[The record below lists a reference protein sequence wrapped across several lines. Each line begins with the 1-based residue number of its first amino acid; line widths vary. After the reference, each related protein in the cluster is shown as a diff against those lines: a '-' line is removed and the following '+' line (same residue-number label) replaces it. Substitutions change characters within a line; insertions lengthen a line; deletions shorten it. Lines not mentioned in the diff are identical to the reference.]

1 MRKIQLNFWVFV
13 LGTLISCLAALPAF
27 ATRDPVALK
36 PVPEMMRGV
45 WAAPDCFA
53 PEEWHFYSAYF
64 RFDTGSDGVI
74 TMSSAATLQN
84 KDGYD
89 VIGFNS
95 PRGSY
100 MPARVLEDGVLQM
113 VQLEKGARLA
123 ANWDELDA
131 AAYQEYMHCFDT
143 ALPVGL
149 ADLME
154 LSAKLDSVY
163 PLCRNNIDDVC
174 SEKLFTLYMP
184 GNGTSLREAEI
195 RKILQDTAVFGG
207 LNGAHNTSRRDI
219 DTITAGLMQLFDADG
234 SGDITLAELQ
244 SVIGFW
250 SRPALSGTVKQR
262 LQILLKALLPYFP
275 ALEIDG

>member
-13 LGTLISCLAALPAF
+13 FGALIYCIAALPAH

-53 PEEWHFYSAYF
+53 PEEWHFYSEYF

-84 KDGYD
+84 RDGYD

-113 VQLEKGARLA
+113 VRLEQGAKLT
-123 ANWDELDA
+123 ANWDDLDA
-131 AAYQEYMHCFDT
+131 AVYQEYMHCFDT

-149 ADLME
+149 ADLMTV
-154 LSAKLDSVY
+154 SAKLDSVY
-163 PLCRNNIDDVC
+163 PVCRNSIDNAC
-174 SEKLFTLYMP
+174 SEKLFTLYMRD
-184 GNGTSLREAEI
+184 GRTSLTEDDI
-195 RKILQDTAVFGG
+195 RKILQDTAMFGG
-207 LNGAHNTSRRDI
+207 LNGTNNTSRRDI
-219 DTITAGLMQLFDADG
+219 ESVAAGLMQIFDLDG
-234 SGDITLAELQ
+234 SGDIRLDELQ
-244 SVIGFW
+244 SVTNFW
-250 SRPALSGTVKQR
+250 SQPALSGMQKHR
-262 LQILLKALLPYFP
+262 LQSLLKGLLPYFP
-275 ALEIDG
+275 ALETRR